1 MIEVAVIYQL
11 NNVPTVGE
19 AEPLTGL
26 SARMS
31 YRCVDVVCV
40 SAIVGMEELI
50 GEVILTRRNQKNPDI
65 ESILNYMHVAM

>member
-31 YRCVDVVCV
+31 YVCV